1 MESTKKLTRGGLV
14 LLAAA
19 LATALCVA
27 WAAVAPAKAYAY
39 GITQS
44 AATTNSATITWEDP
58 YEGSTYGTTT
68 GYTVMWG
75 ADSQS
80 ATNKVTLPAD
90 QTSYVISGLKAGTEY
105 YAKVEYTYTTKYNET
120 PQTSTVGSS
129 YDVATRVTTP
139 TGVKQVKWWYWAKS
153 VEFTWNKQT
162 AADKVQYKV
171 VRTDTKKTVANETD
185 TYPSTS
191 YSVNKVSNSII
202 YTVQMRVH
210 DKWGWSAWSKAAY
223 LFTQPMANENKT
235 KVKNGAL
242 TVAWN
247 KVKGATS
254 YTVYASTK
262 EKSGYKKVKTVSSS
276 KTSLSFKKI
285 GKTKIN
291 AKKTYYVYVVANKKV
306 GKTTYTS
313 GRLYTC
319 KVKGAKAQTLWT
331 F

>member
-1 MESTKKLTRGGLV
+1 MEQAKKLTRGGIALFAV
-14 LLAAA
+14 IALLLAGAASLA
-19 LATALCVA
+19 LAPQKA
-27 WAAVAPAKAYAY
+27 WAYD
-39 GITQS
+39 ITQT
-44 AATTNSATITWEDP
+44 AATTSSATISWEDP
-58 YEGSTYGTTT
+58 NEDSSSYETT
-68 GYTVMWG
+68 GYTVSWG
-75 ADSQS
+75 ADYNS
-80 ATNKVTLPAD
+80 ATNKVALPAE
-90 QTSYVISGLKAGTEY
+90 QTSYTVANLKAGTKY
-105 YAKVEYTYTTKYNET
+105 YVKVEYSEKSLRTGNVNTY
-120 PQTSTVGSS
+120 TVGSS
-129 YDVATRVTTP
+129 YDVASRVTTP

-171 VRTDTKKTVANETD
+171 VRTDTKKTVANKTD

-191 YSVNKVSNSII
+191 YSVNKVSNNII

-210 DKWGWSAWSKAAY
+210 DKWGWSGWSKAAY

-319 KVKGAKAQTLWT
+319 KVKGTKAQTLWT